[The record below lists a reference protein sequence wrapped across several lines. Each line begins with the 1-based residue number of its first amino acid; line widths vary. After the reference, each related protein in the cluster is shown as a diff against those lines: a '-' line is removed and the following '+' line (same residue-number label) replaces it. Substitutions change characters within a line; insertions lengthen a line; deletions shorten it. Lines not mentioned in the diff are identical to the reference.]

1 MKSKFPGYFKLNEAE
16 ISSLWNKALFTL
28 DANILLNLYRYSD
41 ETKENFFKILEKI
54 KDRVW
59 IPHQSAQEFFDNRLN
74 EIGKQEKAYDDAISA
89 LNSIETEFKN
99 SRQHPFISSRLLKR
113 YSTLS
118 KEICEELTSNKE
130 FHNKRINDDDV
141 LIRIEELFS
150 GKVGDEFDDETIK
163 KLCEEGKVRFANKI
177 PPGYKDS
184 DKKDGTEKDLR
195 KYGDLIVW
203 KQILAQ
209 AKELKVNVILVTDD
223 RKEDWWVRFKGK
235 TVSPRPE
242 LVKEFQAETEQLFH
256 MYQSDRFL
264 EFAGEH
270 FKEDIDKKALEEIR
284 ELRLMDERKRLQR
297 IRRDEEYMK
306 YQVNR
311 ENLMKERLRVSEEI
325 KYLNHKRSHLEE
337 RLKDEYVILENS
349 DPSEFDD
356 HKMLRIRQDLKSLE
370 IRENELTNRLKELE
384 YREMIHGKRLNQ
396 TLHNRVDG
404 IASGS

>member
-1 MKSKFPGYFKLNEAE
+1 MKSKFPGYFKLNESE
-16 ISSLWNKALFTL
+16 ISSLWDKALFTL

-54 KDRVW
+54 KERVW

-99 SRQHPFISSRLLKR
+99 SRQHPFISDKLFKK
-113 YSTLS
+113 YSALS
-118 KEICEELTSNKE
+118 KEICEELTANKE
-130 FHNKRINDDDV
+130 FHNTRINDDDILV
-141 LIRIEELFS
+141 RIEELFS
-150 GKVGDEFDDETIK
+150 GKVGDEFDEETIT
-163 KLCEEGKVRFANKI
+163 KLCDEGKTRFANKI

-184 DKKDGTEKDLR
+184 DKKDDVEKDIR

-235 TVSPRPE
+235 TVGPRPE
-242 LVKEFQAETEQLFH
+242 LIKEFQTETEQLFH

-284 ELRLMDERKRLQR
+284 ELRLLDERSRLLR
-297 IRRDEEYMK
+297 IRKDEEYMK
-306 YQVNR
+306 YQMNR
-311 ENLMKERLRVSEEI
+311 ENLMKERMRLSEEI
-325 KYLNHKRSHLEE
+325 KFINDKRSLLEE
-337 RLKDEYVILENS
+337 RLKDEYVILNNS
-349 DPSEFDD
+349 DPSAYDE
-356 HKMLRIRQDLKSLE
+356 HTMLRIRHDLKSIE
-370 IRENELTNRLKELE
+370 IREDELTTRLKELE
-384 YREMIHGKRLNQ
+384 FRDMIERKRLNK
-396 TLHNRVDG
+396 TLHNNG
-404 IASGS
+404 

>member
-1 MKSKFPGYFKLNEAE
+1 MKSKFPGYFKLNESE
-16 ISSLWNKALFTL
+16 ISSLWDKALFTL

-74 EIGKQEKAYDDAISA
+74 EIGKQEKAYDDAVSA

-99 SRQHPFISSRLLKR
+99 SRQHPFISSKLLKR
-113 YSTLS
+113 YTALS
-118 KEICEELTSNKE
+118 EEICKELTANKE
-130 FHNKRINDDDV
+130 FHNRRINDDDILV
-141 LIRIEELFS
+141 RIEELFN
-150 GKVGDEFDDETIK
+150 GKVGNEFDNETID

-184 DKKDGTEKDLR
+184 DKKDDTEKDLR

-242 LVKEFQAETEQLFH
+242 LIKEFQSETEQLFH

-264 EFAGEH
+264 EFAGEY
-270 FKEDIDKKALEEIR
+270 FKEAIDKKALDEIR
-284 ELRLMDERKRLQR
+284 ELRLLDERKRLQR
-297 IRRDEEYMK
+297 IRKEEEYIK
-306 YQVNR
+306 YRMSR
-311 ENLMKERLRVSEEI
+311 ENLMKERMRLSDEI
-325 KYLNHKRSHLEE
+325 KFINDKRNHLEE
-337 RLKDEYVILENS
+337 RLKDEYVILDNS
-349 DPSEFDD
+349 DPSSYDD
-356 HKMLRIRQDLKSLE
+356 HKMIRIRHDLKAME
-370 IRENELTNRLKELE
+370 MREDELTNRLKEIE
-384 YREMIHGKRLNQ
+384 YRDMVERKRMNK
-396 TLHNRVDG
+396 TLHNNG
-404 IASGS
+404 

>member
-1 MKSKFPGYFKLNEAE
+1 MKSKFPGYFKLNEPE
-16 ISSLWNKALFTL
+16 IISLWDKALITL

-99 SRQHPFISSRLLKR
+99 SRQHPFISSKLLKR
-113 YSTLS
+113 YTTLS
-118 KEICEELTSNKE
+118 KEICEELTANKE
-130 FHNKRINDDDV
+130 FHNKRINDDDI

-150 GKVGDEFDDETIK
+150 GKVGDEFDDETIE
-163 KLCEEGKVRFANKI
+163 KLCEEGKTRFANKI

-184 DKKDGTEKDLR
+184 DKKDGTEKDIR

-209 AKELKVNVILVTDD
+209 ARELKVNVILVTDD

-242 LVKEFQAETEQLFH
+242 LIKEFQSETEQLFH

-264 EFAGEH
+264 EFAGEY

-284 ELRLMDERKRLQR
+284 ELRLLDERKRLQR
-297 IRRDEEYMK
+297 IRKDEEYLK
-306 YQVNR
+306 YRINR
-311 ENLMKERLRVSEEI
+311 ENLMKERMRLSEEI
-325 KYLNHKRSHLEE
+325 KYINNKRNHLEE
-337 RLKDEYVILENS
+337 RLKDEYVILDNS
-349 DPSEFDD
+349 DPSAYDD
-356 HKMLRIRQDLKSLE
+356 HKLLRIRHDLKTME
-370 IRENELTNRLKELE
+370 MREDELTNRLKELE
-384 YREMIHGKRLNQ
+384 YRDILERRRLNK
-396 TLHNRVDG
+396 TLHN
-404 IASGS
+404 S